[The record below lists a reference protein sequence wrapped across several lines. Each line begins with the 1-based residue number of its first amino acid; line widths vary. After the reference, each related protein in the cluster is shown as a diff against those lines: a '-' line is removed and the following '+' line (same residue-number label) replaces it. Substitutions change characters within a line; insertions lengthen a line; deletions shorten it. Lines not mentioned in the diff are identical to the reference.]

1 MVKVWPFQAPA
12 GGRVRGPGRGG
23 GELETSGQ
31 LAPGLSVL
39 PWQLWKPEKGEPTP
53 PPAPDIRTVLGPMLV
68 TVTVWLG
75 ELVPIGTEP
84 KSRLVGEMRN
94 CCTPSALSV
103 MLKFWPFQSPH
114 DVILATPVALGV
126 KPYS

>member
-1 MVKVWPFQAPA
+1 MW
-12 GGRVRGPGRGG
+12 
-23 GELETSGQ
+23 Q
-31 LAPGLSVL
+31 LARGLSVL

-53 PPAPDIRTVLGPMLV
+53 PPAPDISTVLGPMLV

-94 CCTPSALSV
+94 CCTPSALRV
-103 MLKFWPFQSPH
+103 MLKILPFLSPH
-114 DVILATPVALGV
+114 EGVLAGPVAAGV
-126 KPYS
+126 

>member
-1 MVKVWPFQAPA
+1 MW
-12 GGRVRGPGRGG
+12 
-23 GELETSGQ
+23 Q
-31 LAPGLSVL
+31 LARGLSVL

-53 PPAPDIRTVLGPMLV
+53 PPAPDISTVLGPMLV

-94 CCTPSALSV
+94 CCTPPALSV
-103 MLKFWPFQSPH
+103 MLKFWPFQSP
-114 DVILATPVALGV
+114 DEVVLPAPVAAGGKRQPTFHRPPPPAAFHL
-126 KPYS
+126 PPLAPSP